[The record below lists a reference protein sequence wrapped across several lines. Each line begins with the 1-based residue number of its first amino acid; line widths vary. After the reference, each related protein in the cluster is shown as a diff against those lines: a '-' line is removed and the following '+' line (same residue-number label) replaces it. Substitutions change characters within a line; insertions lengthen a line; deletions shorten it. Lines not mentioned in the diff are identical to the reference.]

1 MMSFMYVGTIVYHKF
16 RLYSG
21 LSLFT
26 LSGYK
31 TKRHFRLSEEGGLKI
46 YRNEKEKNYS
56 PIEEVELD
64 FMR

>member
-1 MMSFMYVGTIVYHKF
+1 M
-16 RLYSG
+16 
-21 LSLFT
+21 SLFT
-26 LSGYK
+26 FSGYK

-46 YRNEKEKNYS
+46 YRNEKDKNYS